1 MMFSRNNRSVSRV
14 EIHTGPTFNHGRVLR
29 NKLSDSDFIE
39 PNIPKFTAV
48 VPAISW
54 VFTLVKTAKSLK
66 HCFPSRESAN
76 FSSTPH
82 ITRDGSGTG
91 SNFVQGLRDYGPD
104 GHEDIH
110 LRRRRHASGLHEMLK
125 KHGYLCCGLIS
136 AVSKILCQ

>member
-1 MMFSRNNRSVSRV
+1 MFSRNNRSVSRV

-82 ITRDGSGTG
+82 IVRTNSRPDLTNFSSVFPRDTKLTQVYQRLSFIDT
-91 SNFVQGLRDYGPD
+91 
-104 GHEDIH
+104 
-110 LRRRRHASGLHEMLK
+110 
-125 KHGYLCCGLIS
+125 
-136 AVSKILCQ
+136 